1 LALRDTSQKK
11 VQQVGEARSMNLD
24 VWLGSSTYSAEN
36 KTLKIKRFQRLVD
49 ETMQGFAFMQG
60 ILEDFDI

>member
-1 LALRDTSQKK
+1 LQEPRVTEKSAAGGRSSKHESGCM
-11 VQQVGEARSMNLD
+11 VRQQHVECR
-24 VWLGSSTYSAEN
+24 N